1 MQRQCK
7 RSFVFS
13 QQMSQPRR
21 LSFAG
26 ELSAL
31 LPTPKAHAAAACG
44 GALCSVAHPSWSLRR
59 TDTCFSSHPHTRPS
73 LLIPAPL
80 PFHCRSL
87 TALLALKKGGT
98 EYCQTLTSC
107 GGVECI
113 LQCLDAHPT
122 SAALHAP
129 AINMLRAVAHN
140 RTDALRG
147 DAPLAAVLRTL
158 SLGMDKGHADLTWR
172 AIMVLDHLAQTEE
185 EEDDD
190 DEGEEDGEARSPSWK
205 IVLCKSAAPEALV
218 GAMGAKFDGKED
230 IDCTDLALRTLTH
243 LATGEGV
250 CKERCAHIAAS
261 HYHSSSVVHVCV
273 KHSFTPSSRPHLAAL
288 DSHPTHHPPKSIPFG
303 VSQAGSVGRAHG
315 RHAGLGVHADQ
326 A

>member
-1 MQRQCK
+1 MPPSLVAPASHSPPAWPAWRQGPRLRARSSSMQRQCK

-140 RTDALRG
+140 RTDALRFPTSG
-147 DAPLAAVLRTL
+147 SWTDQMRRTL
-158 SLGMDKGHADLTWR
+158 KKLCAKPSELPKLQEGW
-172 AIMVLDHLAQTEE
+172 HL
-185 EEDDD
+185 
-190 DEGEEDGEARSPSWK
+190 R
-205 IVLCKSAAPEALV
+205 V
-218 GAMGAKFDGKED
+218 
-230 IDCTDLALRTLTH
+230 
-243 LATGEGV
+243 
-250 CKERCAHIAAS
+250 
-261 HYHSSSVVHVCV
+261 
-273 KHSFTPSSRPHLAAL
+273 
-288 DSHPTHHPPKSIPFG
+288 
-303 VSQAGSVGRAHG
+303 
-315 RHAGLGVHADQ
+315 
-326 A
+326 